1 MCGSVVMGILLIIHD
16 FPFLSGKVRYNDLKL
31 YEERTDP
38 DGPAMT
44 HSMFAIGWLDIGDK
58 KRAERPFVK
67 NYANIRGPFKVI
79 STCLMSILAYC
90 ELL

>member
-1 MCGSVVMGILLIIHD
+1 MCGIVVMGILLIIHD

-44 HSMFAIGWLDIGDK
+44 HSMFAIGWLDMGDK

-79 STCLMSILAYC
+79 GTCLMSIL
-90 ELL
+90 L

>member
-1 MCGSVVMGILLIIHD
+1 MCGSVEMGILLIIHD

-44 HSMFAIGWLDIGDK
+44 HSMFAIGWLDMGDK
-58 KRAERPFVK
+58 KRAESPFVK

-79 STCLMSILAYC
+79 STCLMSIL
-90 ELL
+90 L